1 MGHLDRDTM
10 KAFVTL
16 AISTLLA
23 AAASAFSLDRLFG
36 QVDTAAAAG
45 LETVESN
52 VRVYKRDL
60 DQALAVGMDGA
71 FSADR
76 IKRDAEPDTDSDS
89 GSDSESDSDSEAD
102 NAPDAPT
109 TNPEIPAE
117 NFGF

>member
-23 AAASAFSLDRLFG
+23 AAASAFSLDRLFV

-89 GSDSESDSDSEAD
+89 GSDSDSEAD

-109 TNPEIPAE
+109 TNPETPAE